1 MTNEHITSQ
10 VGVVIGR
17 FQVDEIHAGHM
28 ELLRHVQRKHP
39 SMLILLGGKRAPQD
53 RENPMEFAPR
63 AQMMCKV
70 FPQAIILPI
79 WDCETDEQWSINV
92 DDIIK
97 SVFPGRKAILY
108 GGRDSFRKHYAGSF
122 TCREMDF
129 YRTASGTS
137 VRKNV
142 ASFPEDDPAFRRG
155 VIFSLMN
162 LQPRIFT
169 TVDIAVIKTTP
180 DITKNNKSI
189 WPIYN
194 KEVLLGRKK
203 DAKLWRFPGGF
214 WDISDPTAEIAARRE
229 LLEETSLL
237 ALGIK
242 YITSQTIDDW
252 RSRGAEDVSHKTLLF
267 VVTDFKGEP
276 KGGDDLPEVKWFP
289 LNEETLTEVT
299 PEHIPLFKEI
309 LNL

>member
-17 FQVDEIHAGHM
+17 FQVDEIHAGHV
-28 ELLRHVQRKHP
+28 ELLRYVQRKHP
-39 SMLILLGGKRAPQD
+39 TMLILLGCKNAPQD
-53 RENPMEFAPR
+53 RENPMEFVPR
-63 AQMMCKV
+63 AQMMNKI
-70 FPQAIILPI
+70 FPKAIILPI
-79 WDCETDEQWSINV
+79 WDCESDRMWSTAV
-92 DDIIK
+92 DLLIQR
-97 SVFPGRKAILY
+97 VFSGRKAILY
-108 GGRDSFRKHYAGSF
+108 GGRDSFRKRYTGSF
-122 TCREMDF
+122 TCKEMDF

-137 VRKNV
+137 IRENI
-142 ASFPEDDPAFRRG
+142 ASFPEDNPAFRRG

-169 TVDIAVIKTTP
+169 TVDIAVL
-180 DITKNNKSI
+180 KNN
-189 WPIYN
+189 
-194 KEVLLGRKK
+194 EVLLGRKK
-203 DAKLWRFPGGF
+203 DAKLWRLPGGF
-214 WDISDPTAEIAARRE
+214 WDISDPTAETAARRE
-229 LLEETSLL
+229 LFEETLL
-237 ALGIK
+237 MALDIN
-242 YITSQTIDDW
+242 YVTSQTIDDW